1 VPTWLSGAT
10 FTAVLDVLG
19 SLVLGGYLVVKG
31 TASVLT

>member
-1 VPTWLSGAT
+1 VAVGGST

-31 TASVLT
+31 TASLLT